1 MIERTA
7 DAAKAARDILA
18 GTCFDFGTICASEQA
33 VVVDAPLDKEARA
46 QFAAQGAYFLNAAQ
60 ADQLAKLVVGPNRHL
75 NPKIV
80 GKPATTL
87 AEWAGISVPPNTRC
101 LIAEV
106 GGVGRDYPLSIEKL
120 SPILAYYVVNG
131 LEEGVSVVMKF
142 CTLAEWGT
150 PLRST
155 HVAVKPRCITVR

>member
-1 MIERTA
+1 
-7 DAAKAARDILA
+7 
-18 GTCFDFGTICASEQA
+18 
-33 VVVDAPLDKEARA
+33 
-46 QFAAQGAYFLNAAQ
+46 
-60 ADQLAKLVVGPNRHL
+60 
-75 NPKIV
+75 
-80 GKPATTL
+80 L

-150 PLRST
+150 RFDPHT
-155 HVAVKPRCITVR
+155 